1 MGNYR
6 KITLNKPGSAAF
18 ELARIGFTT
27 KLNGEV
33 RSAFGISCNSDM
45 VEGKGRSFYVH
56 FCTEEKEAKDKQ
68 EEYIQK
74 GYFTSIEVLPVL
86 FLTEPEEKEPRFA
99 MPLSDGGTE
108 YVVDLKPEKS
118 LKEQALAKLTT
129 EEKRALGLIK

>member
-1 MGNYR
+1 MTNYR

-18 ELARIGFTT
+18 ELARIGFSM
-27 KLNGEV
+27 KLSGEV

-45 VEGKGRSFYVH
+45 MEGKGHSFYVH

-86 FLTEPEEKEPRFA
+86 FLTDPESTEPRFA
-99 MPLSDGGTE
+99 MPLSNGATE
-108 YVVDLKPEKS
+108 YVVDLKPKKS
-118 LKEQALAKLTT
+118 LREQALAKLSE
-129 EEKRALGLIK
+129 EEKRALGLLK